1 MSEDKEM
8 NPTDQSPEIGIEDFM
23 KLDLRIARV
32 VRVEAHPNAD
42 KLLKIAIDLG
52 GEERQIIAGI
62 APYYE
67 SEDLVGKLITV
78 VTNLK
83 PVKLRGEWSHGMLL
97 AASGSDTVA
106 VLSPMRDVEPGSPVK

>member
-1 MSEDKEM
+1 MSE
-8 NPTDQSPEIGIEDFM
+8 EINIEDFA

-52 GEERQIIAGI
+52 YEERQIVAGI

-67 SEDLVGKLITV
+67 AQDLVGKLIAV

-83 PVKLRGEWSHGMLL
+83 PVKLRGELSQGMLL
-97 AASGSDTVA
+97 AATGSDRITV
-106 VLSPMRDVEPGSPVK
+106 LTPMNDVEPGSKVS